1 MNNVERVKAALQE
14 SSLTVKKITLSYV
27 ERLLP
32 EIQGCDTIILF
43 KHAAPENLVLQN
55 DSEGYNDSFVHE
67 KLDLTGSPLQCSFSD
82 ECQFNSSVI
91 IPKRQWRKEEE
102 EILPISRMQACV
114 SVNECIEN
122 LDKCWAIP
130 ILSICDGQDK
140 EKTVLL
146 GIYNQSKWFVTII
159 ARIAELQGLKKVING
174 IPILMQEHVKLSG
187 VYEHQI
193 NVSVL
198 SVFELFGSKAETM
211 DWIEFPKSSFAG
223 CLYLEARS
231 TNLSFYTSSRISSCN
246 LIMEIAAGT
255 IMNDLWK
262 EIILLSQYLSILD
275 TYEQKITNLHQ
286 NTVPIKFPQ
295 DFTTSFCKPC
305 EEIMRKIHGLLNG
318 DSTLPECG
326 DDIDMPAS
334 YSHCAENVTGKY
346 ILQKILINVYF
357 RENTDFVDALWRI
370 LIGCARYEEI
380 MDSFCMIFEKLL
392 SEGYEPELDSTN
404 STRIAR
410 IIFSLRQR
418 KSLPPLLTGSLP
430 LELLIDAGFG
440 KLSRDYKFLLSNLNL
455 LEPYEMF
462 QEIGNV
468 SSGEFVIRTYRKK
481 LLSLAQIHLCL
492 EFSLFAQTHLQMPTT
507 NLQPLLSNAYRQYCC
522 EGSPMQL
529 LSDASETAIHQLIV
543 NCPDDV
549 ARQIEKIPPSTW
561 RLTLSSETFMNR

>member
-370 LIGCARYEEI
+370 LIVGFNKLYSNRKNH
-380 MDSFCMIFEKLL
+380 IFIEATKI
-392 SEGYEPELDSTN
+392 
-404 STRIAR
+404 IA
-410 IIFSLRQR
+410 
-418 KSLPPLLTGSLP
+418 TA
-430 LELLIDAGFG
+430 ID
-440 KLSRDYKFLLSNLNL
+440 
-455 LEPYEMF
+455 
-462 QEIGNV
+462 
-468 SSGEFVIRTYRKK
+468 RKK

-561 RLTLSSETFMNR
+561 RLTLSSETFMNRYSTVTYYSRKPIFPPNIYCPDNIHEDKGEITYHSTVVTCLSHRNP